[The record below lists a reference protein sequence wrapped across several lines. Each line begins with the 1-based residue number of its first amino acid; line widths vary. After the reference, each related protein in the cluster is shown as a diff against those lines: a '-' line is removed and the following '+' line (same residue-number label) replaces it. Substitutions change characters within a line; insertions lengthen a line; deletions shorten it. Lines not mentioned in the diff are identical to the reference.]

1 MFKILQARLQQYMN
15 HEIPYVEAGFN
26 KGRGTKNQISNM
38 CGVIKVTRE
47 LQEGVGGEGS
57 ISSSLFMPK
66 LLTVLIKTNC
76 GKFLKRWEYP
86 TTLPASWETC
96 MQVKKQQIE
105 QGMEQWTDSKLG
117 KKYFK
122 AVCILSPYLFNF
134 HSEYIMWNVG
144 LDEAQAGTK
153 TARRNI
159 NNLRYAYDTT
169 LMAEI

>member
-76 GKFLKRWEYP
+76 GKFLKR
-86 TTLPASWETC
+86 
-96 MQVKKQQIE
+96 
-105 QGMEQWTDSKLG
+105 
-117 KKYFK
+117 
-122 AVCILSPYLFNF
+122 
-134 HSEYIMWNVG
+134 
-144 LDEAQAGTK
+144 
-153 TARRNI
+153 
-159 NNLRYAYDTT
+159 
-169 LMAEI
+169 